1 MCSSFESNI
10 SGLSIFE
17 KMQKDA
23 AGSFILDNQ
32 FVEPRKPRFRP
43 TDIISTIFLSNN
55 NFIISNSL
63 WGIKFDAASKIPLI
77 FNSRIE
83 TINSKTY
90 WKNLFTNYRCIVPAT
105 GFFEWKTEGKKK
117 IPQRLSLSNDDI
129 FFFAGIYYDKPD
141 GKLVSLITTE
151 PNDFMKNVHN
161 RMPVIFKLSEALDFL
176 KQGFDSAFELC
187 SKNFN
192 NLELKLEISN
202 Y

>member
-23 AGSFILDNQ
+23 VGRFMLDDK
-32 FVEPRKPRFRP
+32 FVEPQKPRFRP
-43 TDIISTIFLSNN
+43 TDIISTIFPLNK
-55 NFIISNSL
+55 NFLLSNSL
-63 WGIKFDAASKIPLI
+63 WGIKFDEASKIPLI

-117 IPQRLSLSNDDI
+117 IPQKISLSNEDI
-129 FFFAGIYYDKPD
+129 FFFAGIYYNKPD

-151 PNDFMKNVHN
+151 PNDFMKNVHK
-161 RMPVIFKLSEALDFL
+161 RMPVIFNLSEALDFL
-176 KQGFDSAFELC
+176 KDGFDKAFELC
-187 SKNFN
+187 TKNFN

>member
-23 AGSFILDNQ
+23 AGRFILDDK
-32 FVEPRKPRFRP
+32 FVEPQKPKFRP
-43 TDIISTIFLSNN
+43 TDLISTIFPSNN
-55 NFIISNSL
+55 NFLISNSL

-90 WKNLFTNYRCIVPAT
+90 WKNLFTDYKCIVPAT

-117 IPQRLSLSNDDI
+117 NPQRISLSNNDI
-129 FFFAGIYYDKPD
+129 FFFAGIFLDKPD
-141 GKLVSLITTE
+141 GKLVSIITTE
-151 PNDFMKNVHN
+151 PNDFMRNVHN
-161 RMPVIFKLSEALDFL
+161 RMPVIFQLSEALAFL
-176 KQGFDSAFELC
+176 KQGFDTAFELC
-187 SKNFN
+187 YKSFN